1 MNYSISTYNEI
12 PGAMNSTSH
21 VVSVVDGR
29 ASAGGEN
36 GFGIHIIVIY
46 WRATITELKRYLFLF
61 ISLQLKLSDK

>member
-29 ASAGGEN
+29 ASAGGGGMASEY
-36 GFGIHIIVIY
+36 V
-46 WRATITELKRYLFLF
+46 L
-61 ISLQLKLSDK
+61 